1 MKILNTNKYD
11 SFTYDINSTA
21 RVVNYKDK
29 ITKENIF
36 FTGTTY
42 QVRVLGVLPSGK
54 IYSIR
59 IRKIL
64 RIIYEFAPNS
74 DCEFFRNSEKE
85 LNSNSLRIRYAYC
98 ERIQFFRIISEFSMN
113 SETELEYVCNS
124 EKELS

>member
-11 SFTYDINSTA
+11 SYTYDINSTA

-74 DCEFFRNSEKE
+74 GCEFFRNSEKE
-85 LNSNSLRIRYAYC
+85 LNSNSLRIQYA
-98 ERIQFFRIISEFSMN
+98 N
-113 SETELEYVCNS
+113 
-124 EKELS
+124 

>member
-11 SFTYDINSTA
+11 SYTYDTNSTA

-64 RIIYEFAPNS
+64 RIIYEFVPNS
-74 DCEFFRNSEKE
+74 DGEFFRDSEKE
-85 LNSNSLRIRYAYC
+85 LNSNSLRIQYA
-98 ERIQFFRIISEFSMN
+98 N
-113 SETELEYVCNS
+113 
-124 EKELS
+124 